1 MLPTE
6 PAYPLDGL
14 DSRPWSSLSH
24 AYGTAQ
30 DVPDLLRALLGT
42 DVDAA
47 DEALSELYG
56 SILHQGTVYTAS
68 AEVVPFLARIAAGGH
83 RPADVL
89 VLLGSLARSE
99 DEHDVAPGAVRAA
112 VVDRL
117 PLLLPLL
124 AAPEGEVRRTAAWA
138 VSHTGAPALVLRALR
153 SRWAEETEPAARAEV
168 LAGIARLD
176 PQVAAVTAATVLE
189 PPHPAEVRMAA
200 VFARLDADAPWTGAM
215 HTTMLSLL
223 PADSLRSDLD
233 FERGEP
239 LAAVVEALLGRG
251 RPPERDAA
259 FLLVEA
265 ALRDDRADVRAEGL
279 WAADRACMLSR
290 SAPQRLVGSLR
301 AAAAV
306 DKESVIDVASLLG
319 QLGSIAEAAADV
331 LTPLAGRNPGR
342 DDDAADRAL
351 AALVLVAP
359 AQAAPLLAAGLGRRP
374 RALDAAAGFRS
385 TADSALPYDDELLGA
400 ILDRLSRPGTLSR
413 NEPWQ
418 LTHLAAGWGADA
430 AQALPGLCA
439 ALTHYPSQA
448 AAAIASVAVCCVPDE
463 RVRATTAL
471 RVAAGQGILPAAKAL
486 YELDGELVPLLHCLG
501 QELRRDAGQA
511 RHVAA
516 TAGGLGPRGAA
527 LVPALREALGGT
539 PGTSTTTPALDTDTA
554 LAEALWR
561 ITGDAD
567 EAVAVLDSVFA
578 RAEQSAWSRWQVVR
592 AARTTALLGPAGRPL
607 VTRLEAALNDP
618 VQVPAAVVAL
628 AAVAEP
634 ASLDRTALAAAVLLS
649 AESDADP
656 AGACDALEAL
666 GNSAMTDGHLRRLT
680 ALADGDARIVRSGI
694 ANRIISEDE
703 AFRRRAREL
712 LTAFSSPMAPSA
724 PSAPLGPLGPLGPL
738 DTLAPDRGGM
748 PDRGC
753 PGPKEGGP

>member
-1 MLPTE
+1 MET
-6 PAYPLDGL
+6 AHPLDGL

-24 AYGTAQ
+24 AYGSAQ
-30 DVPDLLRALLGT
+30 DVPDLLRALAGT

-56 SILHQGTVYTAS
+56 SILHQGTVYAAS
-68 AEVVPFLARIAAGGH
+68 AEAVPFLARIAAGGH

-89 VLLGSLARSE
+89 VLLGGLARSE
-99 DEHDVAPGAVRAA
+99 DEHGVAPGAVRAA

-124 AAPEGEVRRTAAWA
+124 AAPEGKVRRTAAWA
-138 VSHTGAPALVLRALR
+138 VSHTGAPAFVLRALR

-189 PPHPAEVRMAA
+189 SPQPAEVRMAA
-200 VFARLDADAPWTGAM
+200 VFALLDADAPWTGAV
-215 HTTMLSLL
+215 HATMLSLL

-251 RPPERDAA
+251 LRPERDAA
-259 FLLVEA
+259 FLLVVA
-265 ALRDDRADVRAEGL
+265 ALHDDRADVRAEGL

-301 AAAAV
+301 AAAV
-306 DKESVIDVASLLG
+306 DEESVIDVASLLG
-319 QLGSIAEAAADV
+319 QLGSIAEGAADV
-331 LTPLAGRNPGR
+331 LAPLAGRNPGR

-359 AQAAPLLAAGLGRRP
+359 AQAARLLAAGLGRRP
-374 RALDAAAGFRS
+374 RALDAAAGFRR
-385 TADSALPYDDELLGA
+385 TTDPAFPYDDELLEA
-400 ILDRLSRPGTLSR
+400 VLDRLSRPGTLSR

-418 LTHLAAGWGADA
+418 LTNLAAGWGADA

-439 ALTHYPSQA
+439 ALPHCPRQA
-448 AAAIASVAVCCVPDE
+448 AAAVASVAACCAPGE
-463 RVRATTAL
+463 RVRAAAAL
-471 RVAAGQGILPAAKAL
+471 RAAAGQGVLPAAKAL
-486 YELDGELVPLLHCLG
+486 YELDGELAPLLHCLG

-511 RHVAA
+511 GHVAA
-516 TAGGLGPRGAA
+516 TAGGLGPRGAP

-539 PGTSTTTPALDTDTA
+539 PRTSTATPALDTDTA

-561 ITGDAD
+561 ITGDAV

-578 RAEQSAWSRWQVVR
+578 RAEQNAWSRWPVVR

-607 VTRLEAALNDP
+607 VTRLEAALGDP

-634 ASLDRTALAAAVLLS
+634 AALDRTALAAAVLLS
-649 AESDADP
+649 AESGADP

-666 GNSAMTDGHLRRLT
+666 GSSAMTDGHLRRLT
-680 ALADGDARIVRSGI
+680 ALADGDARTVRSGI
-694 ANRIISEDE
+694 EDRVISEDE

-712 LTAFSSPMAPSA
+712 LTAFSPPAAPSKEE
-724 PSAPLGPLGPLGPL
+724 GP
-738 DTLAPDRGGM
+738 
-748 PDRGC
+748 
-753 PGPKEGGP
+753 

>member
-1 MLPTE
+1 MET
-6 PAYPLDGL
+6 AHPLDGL

-24 AYGTAQ
+24 AYGSAQ
-30 DVPDLLRALLGT
+30 DVPDLLRALAGT

-56 SILHQGTVYTAS
+56 SILHQGTVYAAS
-68 AEVVPFLARIAAGGH
+68 AEAVPFLARIAAGGH

-89 VLLGSLARSE
+89 VLLGGLARSE
-99 DEHDVAPGAVRAA
+99 DEHGVAPGAVRAA

-124 AAPEGEVRRTAAWA
+124 AAPEGEVRRTTAWA
-138 VSHTGAPALVLRALR
+138 VSHTGAPAFVLRALR

-189 PPHPAEVRMAA
+189 SPQPAEVRMAA

-215 HTTMLSLL
+215 HATMLSLL

-251 RPPERDAA
+251 RRPERDAA

-265 ALRDDRADVRAEGL
+265 ALHDDRADVRAEGL

-301 AAAAV
+301 AAAV
-306 DKESVIDVASLLG
+306 DEESVIDVASLLG

-331 LTPLAGRNPGR
+331 LAPLAGRNPGR

-418 LTHLAAGWGADA
+418 LTNLAAGWGADA

-439 ALTHYPSQA
+439 ALPHYPGQA
-448 AAAIASVAVCCVPDE
+448 AAAIASVAACCAPDE
-463 RVRATTAL
+463 RVRAAAAL
-471 RVAAGQGILPAAKAL
+471 RAAAGQGVLPAAKAL
-486 YELDGELVPLLHCLG
+486 YELDGELAPLLHCLG

-511 RHVAA
+511 RYVAA
-516 TAGGLGPRGAA
+516 TAGGLGPRGAP

-539 PGTSTTTPALDTDTA
+539 PRTSTVTPALDTDTV

-578 RAEQSAWSRWQVVR
+578 RAEQNAWSRWQVVR
-592 AARTTALLGPAGRPL
+592 AARTTAVLGPAGRPL
-607 VTRLEAALNDP
+607 VTRLETALGDP

-634 ASLDRTALAAAVLLS
+634 AALDRTALAAAVLLS

-656 AGACDALEAL
+656 AGACAALEAL
-666 GNSAMTDGHLRRLT
+666 GSSAMTDGHLRRLT
-680 ALADGDARIVRSGI
+680 ALADGDARTVRSGI
-694 ANRIISEDE
+694 EDRVISEDE

-712 LTAFSSPMAPSA
+712 LTAFSPPAAPSKEE
-724 PSAPLGPLGPLGPL
+724 GP
-738 DTLAPDRGGM
+738 
-748 PDRGC
+748 
-753 PGPKEGGP
+753 